1 VLLPRRLVN
10 LLLILVLVTPGA
22 LATGGSDVRAEAEGM
37 DEAADV
43 GLDSLADEGDSDD
56 VDDSDPPDSG
66 EAELSP
72 DSKASSPP
80 QPPLRWTPRPA
91 GEFVYGALVANPSAN
106 ARLAK
111 AAGFTHMWSFV
122 RWSQIE
128 PSKGNFLFNSRNRWR
143 QTTANDLTNVINAA
157 RKAGLKLVFRI
168 VDPPDW
174 AGGAV
179 YQLNPTH
186 LEEYVH
192 EVVSY
197 GSGTIEF
204 IEVFNEMNLPREWGT
219 SPTDPA
225 AYVRLLQAAHRG
237 AKGADPNVKVVSGA
251 VSARTGGYGGTMED
265 VDWLDGLYRAGGRD
279 YFDLLGIHPYVGNLG
294 PEADPSCTPMCFRTV
309 ELWRAVMEKHGDG
322 GKKAFVTETGTL
334 EHTSSDLGPFNWMK
348 LPSNQRAEYLV
359 KALQLANANYPW
371 IAGAMVFNLD
381 YATTPWN
388 PPSSEH
394 HWFSLLNADRSPRQ
408 AYSAFQQ
415 ARQNGTLP

>member
-106 ARLAK
+106 AGLAK

-186 LEEYVH
+186 LEE
-192 EVVSY
+192 
-197 GSGTIEF
+197 
-204 IEVFNEMNLPREWGT
+204 
-219 SPTDPA
+219 
-225 AYVRLLQAAHRG
+225 
-237 AKGADPNVKVVSGA
+237 
-251 VSARTGGYGGTMED
+251 
-265 VDWLDGLYRAGGRD
+265 
-279 YFDLLGIHPYVGNLG
+279 
-294 PEADPSCTPMCFRTV
+294 
-309 ELWRAVMEKHGDG
+309 
-322 GKKAFVTETGTL
+322 
-334 EHTSSDLGPFNWMK
+334 
-348 LPSNQRAEYLV
+348 
-359 KALQLANANYPW
+359 
-371 IAGAMVFNLD
+371 
-381 YATTPWN
+381 
-388 PPSSEH
+388 
-394 HWFSLLNADRSPRQ
+394 
-408 AYSAFQQ
+408 
-415 ARQNGTLP
+415 